1 MYVKD
6 HMTKNPITITADT
19 SISKSL
25 DLMAKNHFHRLPVV
39 DENGRLIGLIT
50 EGLVSESS
58 GRNQT
63 SLDMFQLNYLL
74 SRTKAKDIMI
84 TNVTTIGPDVFL
96 EEAAGAMLKAGISVL
111 PVIDEERNVI
121 GIITEKDIFQALLDI
136 MGHGRQGTKFIIKCE
151 NVPGVFVRIAKC
163 FADEDAN
170 LESIA
175 VYHTEER
182 GTEVV
187 IKATGEV
194 SVEEM
199 TQVLAAAG
207 FNSEYVIQT
216 GKDGQVIVWKSPA
229 KAYTGTHRSCFPSSA
244 SSQNIPFSL

>member
-6 HMTKNPITITADT
+6 HMTKNPVCISPDT

-25 DLMAKNHFHRLPVV
+25 DLMARNHFHRLPVT
-39 DENGRLIGLIT
+39 DESGKLIGLIT

-58 GRNQT
+58 GKNQT

-84 TNVTTIGPDVFL
+84 KDVSVISPDAFL

-111 PVIDEERNVI
+111 PVVTEDRKVV
-121 GIITEKDIFQALLDI
+121 GIITEKDIFQAFLDL
-136 MGHGRQGTKFIIKCE
+136 MGHGKQGTKFILKCE
-151 NVPGVFVRIAKC
+151 DKPGVLVKVAAC

-170 LESIA
+170 VESLA

-194 SVEEM
+194 SVEAM
-199 TQVLAAAG
+199 TQVLKDSG
-207 FNSEYVIQT
+207 FDPEYVIQT
-216 GKDGQVIVWKSPA
+216 SREGQVIVWTAPEK
-229 KAYTGTHRSCFPSSA
+229 
-244 SSQNIPFSL
+244 Q

>member
-6 HMTKNPITITADT
+6 HMTKNPITITPET
-19 SISKSL
+19 TISKSL
-25 DLMAKNHFHRLPVV
+25 DLMARNHFHRLPVT
-39 DENGRLIGLIT
+39 DESGKLIGLIT
-50 EGLVSESS
+50 EGLVSEST

-84 TNVTTIGPDVFL
+84 KDVTTIGPDVFL
-96 EEAAGAMLKAGISVL
+96 EEAAGEMLKAGISVL
-111 PVIDEERNVI
+111 PVVDKENKVI
-121 GIITEKDIFQALLDI
+121 GIITEKDIFQAFIDL
-136 MGHGRQGTKFIIKCE
+136 MGLNAQGTKFVIKCE
-151 NVPGVFVRIAKC
+151 DRPGVFVQIAKC

-170 LESIA
+170 LESLA
-175 VYHTEER
+175 VYHSEER

-199 TQVLAAAG
+199 TEVLKNAG
-207 FNSEYVIQT
+207 FSPEYVIQT
-216 GKDGQVIVWKSPA
+216 SKEGKVIVWTSPD
-229 KAYTGTHRSCFPSSA
+229 R
-244 SSQNIPFSL
+244 Q

>member
-6 HMTKNPITITADT
+6 HMTKNPVCISPDT

-25 DLMAKNHFHRLPVV
+25 DLMARNHFHRLPVT
-39 DENGRLIGLIT
+39 DESGKLIGLIT

-58 GRNQT
+58 GKNQT

-84 TNVTTIGPDVFL
+84 KDVSVISPDAFL

-111 PVIDEERNVI
+111 PVVTEDRKVV
-121 GIITEKDIFQALLDI
+121 GIITEKDIFQAFLDL
-136 MGHGRQGTKFIIKCE
+136 MGHGKQGTKFILKCE
-151 NVPGVFVRIAKC
+151 DKPGVLVKVAAC

-170 LESIA
+170 VESLA

-182 GTEVV
+182 GTEVRFR
-187 IKATGEV
+187 APRQER
-194 SVEEM
+194 
-199 TQVLAAAG
+199 QRAVLG
-207 FNSEYVIQT
+207 
-216 GKDGQVIVWKSPA
+216 
-229 KAYTGTHRSCFPSSA
+229 R
-244 SSQNIPFSL
+244 